1 MRTTKTQPPLQMF
14 DQGTYHTAVNRFGV
28 YAVDIDTKHRPA
40 TQIILRGQVHE
51 PLTVDFIVNR
61 CGSGDVVQAGV
72 FFGDFLP
79 PLAAGMPKNSLI
91 WAFEPNPR
99 SYFLAG
105 RTVAL
110 NGLQNVRL
118 QNAALSDK
126 TGDFDL
132 MVENKAGKPLGG
144 SSHLAGS
151 GKTKGKASAK
161 SVKTAVVKLD
171 DAVPEDRIVSII
183 QLDVEGH
190 ELQALSGARRI
201 IEKNLPILILESI
214 NDPADLAAILPG
226 LGYLPVGTL
235 HGRNTVFLAAARFGS
250 GPD

>member
-1 MRTTKTQPPLQMF
+1 MQETKQEPPLQMF
-14 DQGTYHTAVNRFGV
+14 DQGKYHTAVNRFGV
-28 YAVDIDTKHRPA
+28 YAVDISTKHRPA
-40 TQIILRGQVHE
+40 TQMILRGQVHE
-51 PLTVDFIVNR
+51 PLTVEFIVNR

-79 PLAAGMPKNSLI
+79 PLAAGIPKSSLI

-110 NGLQNVRL
+110 NGLENVRL
-118 QNAALSDK
+118 HNAALSDEA
-126 TGDFDL
+126 GEFDL
-132 MVENKAGKPLGG
+132 MIEDEAGKPLGG
-144 SSHLAGS
+144 LSHLAGS
-151 GKTKGKASAK
+151 GKITGGFSGK
-161 SVKTAVVKLD
+161 SVKIAVVKLD
-171 DAVPEDRIVSII
+171 DAVPEDRVVSII

-201 IEKNLPILILESI
+201 IGKNQPILILESVE
-214 NDPADLAAILPG
+214 DPADLAAIFPG

-235 HGRNTVFLAAARFGS
+235 HGRNTVFLPESRFR
-250 GPD
+250 